1 MKTGIS
7 IALIG
12 SAALLLVISLL
23 EVFLNDTQ
31 KAQIDNFTLRLWNV
45 LDELKARRL
54 LDWFQSRQRWF
65 VGAGVL
71 FAAAFVLWAEIKN
84 QRTWPLGITD
94 IIFACVVFGPGIWFG
109 LKIARWILRQNMRE
123 RADHKAFGHNDSA
136 VR

>member
-1 MKTGIS
+1 MKTYIS

-54 LDWFQSRQRWF
+54 LDWLQPRQCWF

-71 FAAAFVLWAEIKN
+71 FAAAFVLWVEIKN
-84 QRTWPLGITD
+84 QRTWPLGIRD
-94 IIFACVVFGPGIWFG
+94 IIIACIVFGPGIWFG
-109 LKIARWILRQNMRE
+109 LK
-123 RADHKAFGHNDSA
+123 K
-136 VR
+136 